1 MSEIIIEP
9 IAEDNEEAENETD
22 LPQALPAEDVP
33 SHSWQR
39 VIPEPTAQP
48 KRKPGRPRGSTNKA
62 KAAPPAAPKPK
73 ARAPPKPKAI
83 TSDNDESSSS
93 EEDQRILGNLM
104 QDDMETQ
111 ILQFLTA
118 RKKDQANK
126 RHTLWTN
133 LAASGLRWKMAIVAI
148 VAVKNL
154 HA

>member
-1 MSEIIIEP
+1 MSDIVFEP
-9 IAEDNEEAENETD
+9 ITEDNDHPVENETATD
-22 LPQALPAEDVP
+22 PPQTLPTEAPVM
-33 SHSWQR
+33 
-39 VIPEPTAQP
+39 PEPTAQP

-83 TSDNDESSSS
+83 TSDNDDSSSS
-93 EEDQRILGNLM
+93 EEDQRIFSGLM

-126 RHTLWTN
+126 RHALWTN
-133 LAASGLRWKMAIVAI
+133 LASSGLR
-148 VAVKNL
+148 
-154 HA
+154 